1 MRYINT
7 FKIKNQG
14 LNVSRGFTLVETVMV
29 IAISVLI
36 LGSFVASISL
46 FYRSNT
52 YALEQAFAVNS
63 ARKGIE
69 NMMKDIRKVSY
80 SDEGSYPV
88 ISMTTSSFS
97 FYSNVDTDAYIE
109 KVRYFIDGTD
119 LKKGVVNS
127 SGTPLSYNDA
137 NEIISVISDNVR
149 NNTQSVALFSY
160 YNASGTPVTNTAST
174 TDIIFVTAD
183 IVVNVNPLDIVNDFR
198 LRSSATM
205 RNIREAI

>member
-1 MRYINT
+1 MKYINT